1 MKILV
6 GFILGILAY
15 IIQMIELGIVFTIT
29 IIALLWFGEILG
41 YENILAS
48 FGSFIKQGSASGIG
62 FALFAV
68 IFFVFWIIKAEKR
81 VAKFHN
87 DIVDNIKSKIF
98 KD

>member
-6 GFILGILAY
+6 GFILGVLAY
-15 IIQMIELGIVFTIT
+15 IIQMLELGIVFIIT
-29 IIALLWFGEILG
+29 IFSLMWFGELIG
-41 YENILAS
+41 YENILIS
-48 FGSFIKQGSASGIG
+48 VGSFIKQGTAEGIG

>member
-15 IIQMIELGIVFTIT
+15 IIQMVELAIVFIIT
-29 IIALLWFGEILG
+29 LFALIWFGEIVG
-41 YENILAS
+41 YEDILFS
-48 FGSFIKQGSASGIG
+48 VGSFIKQGTPEGIG
-62 FALFAV
+62 FALFAI
-68 IFFVFWIIKAEKR
+68 IFLVFWISKAEKR